1 MSDDATKK
9 RPRSATTGVTRAG
22 RLRLLSLDHL
32 DARTAAARR
41 ARELVDSI
49 ASDLGGED
57 HLTEGTRQLARRAAV
72 LGAMIEHHECV
83 MLAGGNV
90 DFAEYLQAVNVQRRV
105 FATIG
110 LERRSRDVTPDPL
123 EYAQRQAATE

>member
-1 MSDDATKK
+1 MAEDATTK
-9 RPRSATTGVTRAG
+9 RQATGGVTRAG
-22 RLRLLSLDHL
+22 KLRLMSLDNL
-32 DARTAAARR
+32 DSRTAAARR

-72 LGAMIEHHECV
+72 LGAMIEHHECI

-105 FATIG
+105 LATVG
-110 LERRSRDVTPDPL
+110 LERRSRDVTPSPEAYLAGKGD
-123 EYAQRQAATE
+123 AA